1 MGLAR
6 LSGGDRTDASR
17 STNRGGCT
25 ALLDAV
31 GRTHMAFV
39 EQFGLWTDSHG
50 RAAAD
55 IAQRLAGGDIEV
67 VRFSFPD
74 QHGVLRGKTLVASEA
89 IKALRGG
96 VNVTTTLFAKDTSH
110 RTVFPVFS
118 AGGGFDMPG
127 MQGGADVTL
136 VPDPSTF
143 RVLPWSPK
151 AGWILCD
158 PYFQDGR
165 PVPFATRRILRNAE
179 EQLAAAGYQLVTGLE
194 VEFHVFRLV
203 REHMT
208 PDDAGQPGEPPEVEL
223 LSHGYQF
230 LTELRYDATET
241 VIELIRENVQQLGL
255 PVRSLEIEF
264 GPSQFEFTFAP
275 ATPVAT
281 ADAMVLF
288 RSAVKQV
295 CKRHGYH
302 ATFMCRPKIR
312 NVVSSGWHLHQSLT
326 RLGDG
331 GNAMMPDAVGQ
342 DLSEVGCHYLAGLLQ
357 HACAATAFATP
368 TINGYKRFRAY
379 SLAPDRAIWARDNRG
394 AMLRVLGGPGDVA
407 TRIENRVGEPA
418 ANPYLYLA
426 SQVIAGLDG
435 IQRRLDPGPSAD
447 SPYETPAQQLPRTLE
462 EALACLQAD
471 DALREGMGSAFVDYF
486 CHIKQAEIAR
496 FNLEVSDWE
505 QREYFDTF

>member
-1 MGLAR
+1 
-6 LSGGDRTDASR
+6 
-17 STNRGGCT
+17 
-25 ALLDAV
+25 
-31 GRTHMAFV
+31 MAFV
-39 EQFGLWTDSHG
+39 EKFGLWTDTQTL
-50 RAAAD
+50 AANEVV
-55 IAQRLAGGDIEV
+55 QRLSAGDIDV

-89 IKALRGG
+89 IKALRSGI
-96 VNVTTTLFAKDTSH
+96 NVTTTLFAKDTSH

-118 AGGGFDMPG
+118 SGGGFDIPG

-136 VPDPSTF
+136 IPDPTTF
-143 RVLPWSPK
+143 KVLPWSPNT
-151 AGWILCD
+151 GWILCD
-158 PYFQDGR
+158 PFFQDGR
-165 PVPFATRRILRNAE
+165 CVPFATRRILRNAE
-179 EQLAAAGYQLVTGLE
+179 ERLAAAGYELITGLE
-194 VEFHVFRLV
+194 VEFHVFRQV
-203 REHMT
+203 SEHMS

-230 LTELRYDATET
+230 LTELRYDATEA
-241 VIELIRENVQQLGL
+241 VIELIRKNVQPLGL

-312 NVVSSGWHLHQSLT
+312 NVVSSGWHLHQSLR
-326 RLGDG
+326 RLKDG
-331 GNAMMPDAVGQ
+331 ANAMMPERPGKDLSSVGQ
-342 DLSEVGCHYLAGLLQ
+342 HYLAGLLE
-357 HACAATAFATP
+357 HACAATAFSTP
-368 TINGYKRFRAY
+368 TINGYKRYRAY

-394 AMLRVLGGPGDVA
+394 AMLRVLGGHDDPA

-426 SQVIAGLDG
+426 SQAISGLDG

-447 SPYETPAQQLPRTLE
+447 SPYETPAPCLPKTLDD
-462 EALACLQAD
+462 ALDCLRAD
-471 DALREGMGSAFVDYF
+471 DALREGMGHGFVDYF
-486 CHIKQAEIAR
+486 CHIKEAEIAR